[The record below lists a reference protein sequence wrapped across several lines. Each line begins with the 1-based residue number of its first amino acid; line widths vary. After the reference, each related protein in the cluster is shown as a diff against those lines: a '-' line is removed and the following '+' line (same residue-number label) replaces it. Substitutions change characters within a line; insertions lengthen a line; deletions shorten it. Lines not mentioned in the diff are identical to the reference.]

1 MTWDLR
7 GVYTFCKPF
16 AGLFGRQTFKLTF
29 WVLLIVMEESARS
42 SFRVMST
49 SLVAGLGE
57 ISTTVQ

>member
-7 GVYTFCKPF
+7 GVYPFCKPF

-29 WVLLIVMEESARS
+29 RVLLIVMEESARS

-57 ISTTVQ
+57 ISSMVQ